1 MPLMKLHVHKDAWT
15 TEGKNRLLDVVH
27 EVMVRCFRVPAND
40 RYQILSE
47 HPEGNLRALD
57 TGLGFQRTLHF
68 VLLEIVSRPRS
79 KADKMLFYEELAN
92 ALLQSCDLAT
102 TDLMISFVSNSDDD
116 WSFGMGEAQ
125 FVTGSL

>member
-1 MPLMKLHVHKDAWT
+1 MPLMKLHVHKGSWT

-40 RYQILSE
+40 RYQILNE
-47 HPEGNLRALD
+47 HPDGNLRALD
-57 TGLGFQRTLHF
+57 TGLGFQRTLRF

-79 KADKMLFYEELAN
+79 KEDKVLFYEELAK
-92 ALLQSCDLAT
+92 ALLQSCDLAA
-102 TDLMISFVSNSDDD
+102 TDLMISFVTNSDED